1 MALQVGRG
9 GVRALVWGGED
20 MRQHRRLSSQG
31 SEGAAA
37 GVAPS
42 WPMAAAAALI
52 PGNRSVS
59 RKKRE
64 RGGPVGLEG

>member
-1 MALQVGRG
+1 MALRVGRG
-9 GVRALVWGGED
+9 GVRALVWGWED
-20 MRQHRRLSSQG
+20 MRQHRRLSSLG

-42 WPMAAAAALI
+42 WLMAATALI
-52 PGNRSVS
+52 PDNRSVS